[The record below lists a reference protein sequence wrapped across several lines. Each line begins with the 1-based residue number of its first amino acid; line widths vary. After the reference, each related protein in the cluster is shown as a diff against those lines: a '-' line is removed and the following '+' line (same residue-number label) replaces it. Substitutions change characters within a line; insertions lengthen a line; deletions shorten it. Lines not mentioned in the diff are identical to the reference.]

1 MGFFLHKLKKIFSSA
16 DSSQR
21 ELEYRLSRGLIIG
34 DNTHIYSIEGID
46 GAWPWLIRIGNNVTI
61 SSDVTILAHDAST
74 NVVRCSTKLGRVVI
88 GDNVFIGARSIVLCN
103 TKIGDNVIGSV
114 CFAGFRYDPKAL
126 VRNLPSNAVYAGSP
140 AKYICSIEEYREKYT
155 KLYQVRPHFDQIRPW
170 DEWTS
175 ATEEERKEMLKGL
188 EDGIGFV

>member
-46 GAWPWLIRIGNNVTI
+46 GAWPWLIRIGNNVTV

-103 TKIGDNVIGSV
+103 TKIGDNVIIGAGSV
-114 CFAGFRYDPKAL
+114 VTHD
-126 VRNLPSNAVYAGSP
+126 LPSNAVYAGSP

>member
-1 MGFFLHKLKKIFSSA
+1 MGYFLHKLKKFFSSA
-16 DSSQR
+16 DSAQR

-103 TKIGDNVIGSV
+103 TKIGDNVIIGAGSV
-114 CFAGFRYDPKAL
+114 VTHD
-126 VRNLPSNAVYAGSP
+126 LPSNAVYAGSP

-155 KLYQVRPHFDQIRPW
+155 ELYQVRPHFDQIRPW